1 MFLSLSLSP
10 FLFHYLSTFFL
21 LTYHVSNMPKYD
33 NPIFCYN
40 NKKKVKSR
48 MYPYSINGVAFTRFL
63 IICSNLLLQIITC
76 YDVLKLQCGG
86 SRVTRYRKT

>member
-1 MFLSLSLSP
+1 M
-10 FLFHYLSTFFL
+10 
-21 LTYHVSNMPKYD
+21 
-33 NPIFCYN
+33 
-40 NKKKVKSR
+40 
-48 MYPYSINGVAFTRFL
+48 YSINGVAFTRFL

>member
-1 MFLSLSLSP
+1 MFLSLSLSSCSII
-10 FLFHYLSTFFL
+10 YL
-21 LTYHVSNMPKYD
+21 SNMPKYD

-63 IICSNLLLQIITC
+63 IIRSNLLLQIITC